1 MNLFSALYSGLNS
14 TLSIDGISQES
25 LEIGHGVRQGCPL
38 SPMLFVLSLDPFIR
52 KIRKTPNIRGLPVPG
67 QGTVTVSAY
76 ADDITVFVR
85 DGDSINS
92 LIQDFTR
99 YAQLSGAKLNMEKST
114 LQPLG
119 IRLPPH

>member
-1 MNLFSALYSGLNS
+1 
-14 TLSIDGISQES
+14 
-25 LEIGHGVRQGCPL
+25 
-38 SPMLFVLSLDPFIR
+38 MLFVLSLDPFIR
-52 KIRKTPNIRGLPVPG
+52 KIRKTPNIWGLPVPG

-114 LQPLG
+114 LQPLSSRDVSHPTSLRRVAQTKNLG
-119 IRLPPH
+119 VWFDREGNPPQPV